1 MQESAPLQ
9 RSLLKYVRVFMV
21 QTAHTAIANARAK
34 INEAPGALDLD
45 GS

>member
-1 MQESAPLQ
+1 MQESASLQ
-9 RSLLKYVRVFMV
+9 GSLFKYVQVFMV
-21 QTAHTAIANARAK
+21 QTAYTAIANARAK